1 MCDFSKVA
9 KQKYYENMQQ
19 IYWRTPMAKCDSVCR
34 SVNADIGTLL
44 SICCI
49 FSEHLFYRT
58 PMDNRQGTIL
68 DPLLFNI
75 FINDIPLFVSSSKL
89 GNYADDNTLYA
100 AGFNAEEVKTC
111 LSDDFDAFKKWF
123 Y

>member
-1 MCDFSKVA
+1 MKICTKFTG
-9 KQKYYENMQQ
+9 EH
-19 IYWRTPMAKCDSVCR
+19 PCR
-34 SVNADIGTLL
+34 SVIPCVEVRMSIWVL
-44 SICCI
+44 SCQ
-49 FSEHLFYRT
+49 FAAYFQNTFFTEHLWT
-58 PMDNRQGTIL
+58 IGVPQGTIL

-100 AGFNAEEVKTC
+100 AGFNPEEVKTC